1 MKTKQ
6 QKFDILTTSR
16 EKKYEQAQ
24 FEFALLCAERII
36 HQDTPSEVKDF
47 FYLIALMRISENF
60 GNIEFLKDDDYQAAY
75 RAAYRAPDAAYRAP
89 DLAAYRAANW
99 AAYWAAYRAANRAA
113 YRAAEWAAEWAADS
127 AAERKIQL
135 DIAAYVWKKW
145 GLR

>member
-24 FEFALLCAERII
+24 FEFALLCAERTI
-36 HQDTPSEVKDF
+36 HQDTPIEVKDF

-60 GNIEFLKDDDYQAAY
+60 GNIEFLKDGDYSAAS
-75 RAAYRAPDAAYRAP
+75 
-89 DLAAYRAANW
+89 W
-99 AAYWAAYRAANRAA
+99 AANRAA
-113 YRAAEWAAEWAADS
+113 YRAADS

>member
-6 QKFDILTTSR
+6 QKFEILTTSR

-24 FEFALLCAERII
+24 FEFALLCAERTI
-36 HQDTPSEVKDF
+36 HQDTPIEVKDF

-60 GNIEFLKDDDYQAAY
+60 GNIGFLKDDDYKTAY
-75 RAAYRAPDAAYRAP
+75 
-89 DLAAYRAANW
+89 W
-99 AAYWAAYRAANRAA
+99 AAYWAAYQAAYWAAYWAADWAADRAADQAA
-113 YRAAEWAAEWAADS
+113 YRAADR

-135 DIAAYVWKKW
+135 DIADYVWKKW